1 MNYVMRKWSDSNK
14 SALVQVLLN
23 RGMREE
29 DIEHYLHTTDD
40 DLIDPASIEH
50 IEEGA
55 QLLLKHINNNSKVF
69 IQPDSDVDGFTSS
82 AILLNYL
89 YKINPEF
96 VLNNIAYEVHNNKEH
111 GIDLDFIDDDVK
123 LVIAPDSSSNEYDI
137 HAQLKY
143 RGVDVLVIDHHNA
156 EGYSDYACVINNQ
169 ISDYPNK
176 DLSGAGMVYKFC
188 CYLDKLLGVEY
199 ADDFVDLAA
208 FGIIADVMPLTNFE
222 TRRIIVKAIDNFKS
236 PFLNVLASANSFQ
249 SGVQIVPKTFS
260 WTMAPAVNAICRMG
274 SKEDKKL
281 VFEAMLEYKAN
292 EEVPSTKRGHK
303 GETELL
309 VEQAARVAKNVKASQ
324 DRARDKLCATF
335 DELIESKNLLENK
348 ILALKMPDSTQ
359 EDRNIT
365 GLVANKLMGK
375 YQRPVLVVSKKVLGD
390 GSIHWAGSGRNGGD
404 GLESFQKFL
413 IDSNLVDWA
422 QGHDNAFGVSI
433 PDENFSALI
442 QYGNKELANFDFTP
456 KYKIDIMYNG
466 TNIDIA
472 DIASLADNNDLWG
485 EGLEEPKILIK
496 NLPIN
501 TALVDISPKGYFKI
515 SLGSEL
521 DIVKMKMDFDEFDR
535 IIKGPNSKLDII
547 GTCFR
552 NVGFGDGLQIR
563 IEDYELKTQEWY
575 F

>member
-1 MNYVMRKWSDSNK
+1 
-14 SALVQVLLN
+14 
-23 RGMREE
+23 MREE

>member
-1 MNYVMRKWSDSNK
+1 
-14 SALVQVLLN
+14 
-23 RGMREE
+23 
-29 DIEHYLHTTDD
+29 
-40 DLIDPASIEH
+40 
-50 IEEGA
+50 
-55 QLLLKHINNNSKVF
+55 
-69 IQPDSDVDGFTSS
+69 
-82 AILLNYL
+82 
-89 YKINPEF
+89 
-96 VLNNIAYEVHNNKEH
+96 
-111 GIDLDFIDDDVK
+111 
-123 LVIAPDSSSNEYDI
+123 
-137 HAQLKY
+137 
-143 RGVDVLVIDHHNA
+143 
-156 EGYSDYACVINNQ
+156 
-169 ISDYPNK
+169 
-176 DLSGAGMVYKFC
+176 
-188 CYLDKLLGVEY
+188 
-199 ADDFVDLAA
+199 
-208 FGIIADVMPLTNFE
+208 
-222 TRRIIVKAIDNFKS
+222 
-236 PFLNVLASANSFQ
+236 
-249 SGVQIVPKTFS
+249 
-260 WTMAPAVNAICRMG
+260 MAPAVNAICRMG

-309 VEQAARVAKNVKASQ
+309 AEQAARVAKNVKAGQ
-324 DRARDKLCATF
+324 DRARDKLCTTF

-365 GLVANKLMGK
+365 GLVANKLMSK

-501 TALVDISPKGYFKI
+501 TALVDISPRGYFKI